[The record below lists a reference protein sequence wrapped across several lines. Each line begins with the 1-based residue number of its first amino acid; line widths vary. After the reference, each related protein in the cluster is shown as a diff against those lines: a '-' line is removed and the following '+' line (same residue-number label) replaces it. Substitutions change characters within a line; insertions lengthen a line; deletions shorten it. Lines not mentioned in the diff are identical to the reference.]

1 MTIWQR
7 FGENFCDMTK
17 QLALAKVDGMLDPRF
32 YRACEHFDRGE
43 YFEAHEVWEEL
54 WNEAHGPRHAF
65 LQCLIQV
72 AVALHHGRNGNW
84 NGARKLCASALG
96 YLEKGRSEGKEV
108 DLDQLKDQVL
118 DLEISIQ
125 KLMTGEPGEISFFKL
140 PLK

>member
-1 MTIWQR
+1 
-7 FGENFCDMTK
+7 
-17 QLALAKVDGMLDPRF
+17 MLDPRF
-32 YRACEHFDRGE
+32 QKACEHFNKGE
-43 YFEAHEVWEEL
+43 YFEAHEEWEEL

-96 YLEKGRSEGKEV
+96 YLEKGREESEPV
-108 DLDQLKDQVL
+108 DLDQLKEHIL
-118 DLEISIQ
+118 DLEIEIQ
-125 KLMTGEPGEISFFKL
+125 KITTGVPGEIPFFQL